1 MKASVVVPA
10 YNAESTIGKCLGSL
24 VRQSIS
30 RDAYEIIVVDDG
42 STDATP
48 EIVAQYGVRL
58 VRQPNRG
65 PAAARNAGAQVARGE
80 LLLFTDADCEPAPDW
95 IEILCG
101 AFADPSVAGAKGT
114 YRTHQHGLVPRF
126 VQVEYEEKY
135 ERMKRWKW
143 IDFVDTYSAAY
154 RRDLFLAHGGFDTR
168 FPSASVE
175 DQEFSFRL
183 AERGH
188 HLVFVPRAIV
198 YHQHPLSLAI
208 YARRKYLIGYWK
220 VLLLLRHPSKAVRD
234 SHTPQSLKV
243 QVALIGLLALSLLG
257 TLANNAFWWA
267 GASLTLLLLLSTLR
281 FCLRAVHRDRSVAL
295 VAPCLLLLRAASLTV
310 GLVAGCLALMVGD
323 GPRPWAKSR

>member
-10 YNAESTIGKCLGSL
+10 YNAENTIGKCLDSL
-24 VRQSIS
+24 ARQSIS
-30 RDAYEIIVVDDG
+30 RSEYEIIVVDDG

-48 EIVAQYGVRL
+48 EIVARYEVRL
-58 VRQPNRG
+58 IRQPNRG

-95 IEILCG
+95 IEMLCG
-101 AFADPSVAGAKGT
+101 AFTDPSVAGAKGT

-135 ERMKRWKW
+135 ELMKRWKW

-154 RRDLFLAHGGFDTR
+154 RCDLFLTHGGFDTR

-188 HLVFVPRAIV
+188 RLIFVPRAIV
-198 YHQHPLSLAI
+198 YHQHPPSLAS
-208 YARRKYLIGYWK
+208 YARRKYFIGYWK
-220 VLLLLRHPSKAVRD
+220 MFLLLRHPSKAVTD
-234 SHTPQSLKV
+234 SHTPQILKI
-243 QVALIGLLALSLLG
+243 QVALIGLLALSLLA
-257 TLANNAFWWA
+257 TLADGVFWWA
-267 GASLTLLLLLSTLR
+267 AASLAMLLLLSTLS
-281 FCLRAVHRDRSVAL
+281 FCLHAVRRDRSVAL
-295 VAPCLLLLRAASLTV
+295 VAPFLLLVRAASLTV
-310 GLVAGCLALMVGD
+310 GLVVGCLALLVGYRLK
-323 GPRPWAKSR
+323 P